1 MHEKKAGEHN
11 IITMLTLPQL
21 NHPTD
26 PQSPKK
32 VHMEHSTNTP
42 QTPFHMPSTHKTFTQ
57 ALRTNQL
64 QKTLWLGY
72 IHVESL
78 SDLLVCYLLGERSC
92 VDEVCDERG
101 HPQFQSGGNEQC

>member
-21 NHPTD
+21 NHPHRPTVTKEGSYGT
-26 PQSPKK
+26 PQTPHK
-32 VHMEHSTNTP
+32 HSTNTIPYAINP
-42 QTPFHMPSTHKTFTQ
+42 QNIYTSTEDQ
-57 ALRTNQL
+57 WIN
-64 QKTLWLGY
+64 
-72 IHVESL
+72 VVSL
-78 SDLLVCYLLGERSC
+78 SDLLVCSLLGEQSC